1 MARRWWRF
9 LVPSGLL
16 LVLVVLVR
24 RTVRLRDE
32 ELRVVPSRDPW
43 TPITEV
49 LERKSEP
56 ASAPAPAP
64 RTWEDPVDG
73 ACPPGHPIK
82 AKVAS
87 GIYHIPGT
95 ANYERTKPDR
105 CYAEEAAAAA
115 DGFTKAKR

>member
-1 MARRWWRF
+1 MVKRWWRF
-9 LVPSGLL
+9 LLPSGLL

-24 RTVRLRDE
+24 RTVRLREE
-32 ELRVVPSRDPW
+32 ELRVVPSQDPW

-49 LERKSEP
+49 PEATSEP
-56 ASAPAPAP
+56 AAAPSA
-64 RTWEDPVDG
+64 WVDPVDG

-87 GIYHIPGT
+87 GIYHVPGT

-105 CYAEEAAAAA
+105 CYAHEAAAAA

>member
-1 MARRWWRF
+1 MVRRWWRF

-16 LVLVVLVR
+16 LVLAVLVR

-43 TPITEV
+43 TPIAET
-49 LERKSEP
+49 
-56 ASAPAPAP
+56 APAPGP
-64 RTWEDPVDG
+64 PQWVDPVEG

-87 GIYHIPGT
+87 GIYHLPGT

-105 CYAEEAAAAA
+105 CYADEAGATA
-115 DGFTKAKR
+115 DGFTRAKR